1 MTAPAADIIDVAQ
14 FRQLQRNEPDL
25 QVLDVRT
32 GAEFEA
38 THIAGSY
45 NVPLDTLAEHAGELA
60 RVEHP
65 VVLICKSGGRAS
77 AAHAHLTGAGK
88 GQLHILGGGLDGW
101 TAAGGDVVANPTTR
115 WALDRQVRL
124 VAGGLVLAFF
134 LLGLVF
140 PPALI
145 GAAAVGFG
153 LFFSA
158 VTDTCAMG
166 MLLAKLPYNRTD
178 RCDIAGVL
186 DQMGRPATA

>member
-1 MTAPAADIIDVAQ
+1 MTMPTADTIDVAQ
-14 FRQLQRNEPDL
+14 FRQLQASDPDI

-45 NVPLDTLAEHAGELA
+45 NVPLDTLAEHASDLA

-65 VVLICKSGGRAS
+65 VVLVCKSGGRAS
-77 AAHAHLTGAGK
+77 AAHAHLAGAGK
-88 GQLHILGGGLDGW
+88 GQLHILAGGLDGW
-101 TAAGGDVVANPTTR
+101 VASGGDVVSNPSDR

-124 VAGGLVLAFF
+124 VAGGLILAFF

-140 PPALI
+140 PVALL
-145 GAAAVGFG
+145 GAAAIGLG
-153 LFFSA
+153 LFVSA

-166 MLLAKLPYNRTD
+166 MLLTKLPYNRTD

-186 DQMGRPATA
+186 QQMGQPAT